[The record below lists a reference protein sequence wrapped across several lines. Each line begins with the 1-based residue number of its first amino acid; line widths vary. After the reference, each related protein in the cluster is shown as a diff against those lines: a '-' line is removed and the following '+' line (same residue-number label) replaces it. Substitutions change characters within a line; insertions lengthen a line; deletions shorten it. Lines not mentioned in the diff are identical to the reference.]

1 MIICPFH
8 LPNSGFFFLRKGL
21 FFFLR
26 AIKHSCH
33 GKGRSQAAS
42 GIKVV
47 EIENCLLRATS

>member
-1 MIICPFH
+1 MILCPFH
-8 LPNSGFFFLRKGL
+8 LPNSGYFFLRKGL
-21 FFFLR
+21 FFLR